1 LIINGVFVFEA
12 IVVLVNVKLFI
23 QTFTHTIGSVIIQFG
38 SIMMFYLFF
47 YYFNTNKIFGL
58 FHMMPVLFS
67 FVNQYYLLFFFMTSY
82 ILIEYGLNI
91 LDLELQNV
99 IQESL
104 YLEKKEKFERI

>member
-1 LIINGVFVFEA
+1 
-12 IVVLVNVKLFI
+12 
-23 QTFTHTIGSVIIQFG
+23 
-38 SIMMFYLFF
+38 
-47 YYFNTNKIFGL
+47 
-58 FHMMPVLFS
+58 MMPVLFS

-104 YLEKKEKFERI
+104 YLEKKEKPRT